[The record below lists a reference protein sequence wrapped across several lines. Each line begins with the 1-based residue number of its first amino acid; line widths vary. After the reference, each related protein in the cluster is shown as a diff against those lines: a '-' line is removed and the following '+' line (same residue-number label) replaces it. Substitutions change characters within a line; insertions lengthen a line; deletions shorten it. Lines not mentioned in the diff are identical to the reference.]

1 VVICDDVSD
10 FRDLL
15 SVALH
20 HASGIELAG
29 QAANGREAIEVVRA
43 ERPDVV
49 LLDIAMPVMDGMEAL
64 PQILSASP
72 DSKVIMLT
80 GFSSADVRARALAS
94 GATAYLE
101 KGVRP
106 AALVEAIRAA
116 CEGQLRPQP
125 G

>member
-1 VVICDDVSD
+1 
-10 FRDLL
+10 
-15 SVALH
+15 
-20 HASGIELAG
+20 
-29 QAANGREAIEVVRA
+29 
-43 ERPDVV
+43 
-49 LLDIAMPVMDGMEAL
+49 MEAL

-94 GATAYLE
+94 GATGYLE
-101 KGVRP
+101 KGVLP
-106 AALVEAIRAA
+106 AVLVEAIRAA